1 MIEERKTLTNEK
13 SNRLSNS
20 LVISPTRTAHGRKE
34 VMKTTMDS
42 FEDFLSRKQTFSE
55 VSEERIERLNIFSI
69 PVQGNDSEERF
80 PMRYSLSRQVLH

>member
-1 MIEERKTLTNEK
+1 MTNEK

-55 VSEERIERLNIFSI
+55 VSQERIKEIEYLLNSRPRKRFGGKI
-69 PVQGNDSEERF
+69 PYAVFFEQTGVALDC
-80 PMRYSLSRQVLH
+80 